1 MSFTFDGSGNAVLA
15 SGGTGNF
22 ATGTGVAAI
31 RVGGNTGN
39 TGIYSSA
46 SNEIGLASNGVGRI
60 VVRNDQISFRGDLT
74 INRYKETVWQ
84 VGNSGTTKTLTL
96 GPPATGTM
104 QRCTLTGN
112 CTFTMPAKDSGRSFT
127 LLLLTG
133 AGSFTASF
141 TGVKWPGNVA
151 PTATSTAG
159 RMDIFCFVCDG
170 VNWYGSAVQNY
181 TV

>member
-1 MSFTFDGSGNAVLA
+1 MSFTFDANGNAVLPT
-15 SGGTGNF
+15 GGSGNF

-39 TGIYSSA
+39 TGVYSSA
-46 SNEIGLASNGVGRI
+46 ANEIGLASNGVGRI
-60 VVRNDQISFRGDLT
+60 VLLNDQISLRGDVS
-74 INRYKETVWQ
+74 INRYKEVVWQ
-84 VGNSGTTKTLTL
+84 VGNSGTTKTLSL

-112 CTFTMPAKDSGRSFT
+112 CTFTMPAKDAGRSFT

-133 AGSFTASF
+133 TGSFSAAF

-151 PTATSTAG
+151 PTVTSAAG
-159 RMDIFCFVCDG
+159 KMDIFCFVADG